1 MCRWLAYYGSP
12 MMLDAVLY
20 RPEHSLINQSL
31 HARMGVESTNG
42 DGFGVGWYSEYGD
55 GTPAVFRDIG
65 PAWSD
70 RNLLELSGHVRSSLF
85 FAHVRASTGSA
96 IQQTN
101 CHPFRH
107 GRWMWMHNGAI
118 TDFHRLRRD
127 LCMAVD
133 PALFSS
139 IEGSTDSEVMF
150 YLAVTFGLD
159 QDVPGAVARM
169 AGLVEQ
175 VGKEHGVEDPLQM
188 TVAVSD
194 GARLWAFRYSSQGK
208 SRSLFYSSKAETV
221 RNIHPELHF
230 MREVSD
236 DTRLVVSEPLGDLPG
251 VWNELPEGSYTVVP
265 SGTSSD
271 YFPFVPEFPLD
282 RPLVPPGEWD

>member
-1 MCRWLAYYGSP
+1 MCRWLAYSGSP
-12 MMLDAVLY
+12 MVLDAVLY

-31 HARMGVESTNG
+31 HARLGVESTNG
-42 DGFGVGWYSEYGD
+42 DGFGIGWYSADGRGD
-55 GTPAVFRDIG
+55 GTPAVFRDIA
-65 PAWSD
+65 PAWNN
-70 RNLLELSGHVRSSLF
+70 RNLRELAAHVRSPLF

-107 GRWMWMHNGAI
+107 GRWLWMHNGAI
-118 TDFHRLRRD
+118 QDFQRLQRD

-150 YLAVTFGLD
+150 YLAVTYGLD

-169 AGLVEQ
+169 AGLVER
-175 VGKEHGVEDPLQM
+175 VGKEHGVADPLQM

-194 GARLWAFRYSSQGK
+194 GVRLWAFRYSTQGQ
-208 SRSLFYSSKAETV
+208 SRSLYYSSAAETV
-221 RNIHPELHF
+221 RHLHPELELEF
-230 MREVSD
+230 LNEVSD
-236 DTRLVVSEPLGDLPG
+236 ATRLVVSEPLGDLHG
-251 VWNELPEGSYTVVP
+251 VWNELPEASYTVIP
-265 SGTSSD
+265 S
-271 YFPFVPEFPLD
+271 
-282 RPLVPPGEWD
+282 PPGEDYLPFIPETP

>member
-1 MCRWLAYYGSP
+1 MCRWLAYLGSP
-12 MMLDAVLY
+12 MLLDAVLY

-31 HARMGVESTNG
+31 RSREGVESTNG
-42 DGFGVGWYSEYGD
+42 DGFGIGWYSGNDD

-65 PAWSD
+65 PAWNN
-70 RNLLELSGHVRSSLF
+70 RNLRELAAHVRSSLF

-107 GRWMWMHNGAI
+107 GRWLWMHNGAV
-118 TDFHRLRRD
+118 TDFHRLQRD

-133 PALFSS
+133 PALFPS

-169 AGLVEQ
+169 AGLVEDL
-175 VGKEHGVEDPLQM
+175 GRHHGVPNPLQM

-194 GARLWAFRYSSQGK
+194 GERVWAFRYSSQGC
-208 SRSLFYSSKAETV
+208 SRSLYYSSRADTV
-221 RNIHPELHF
+221 RHLYPEVDYL
-230 MREVSD
+230 REVSD
-236 DTRLVVSEPLGDLPG
+236 ETRIVVSEPLGDLPG
-251 VWNELPEGSYTVVP
+251 IWNELPEASYSVLP
-265 SGTSSD
+265 SDRHTD
-271 YFPFVPEFPLD
+271 YFPFEPKSP
-282 RPLVPPGEWD
+282 

>member
-1 MCRWLAYYGSP
+1 MCRWLAFHGSP
-12 MMLDAVLY
+12 VLLDTLLY

-42 DGFGVGWYSEYGD
+42 DGFGIGWYSADGD
-55 GTPAVFRDIG
+55 RTPAIFRDVG
-65 PAWSD
+65 PAWNN
-70 RNLLELSGHVRSSLF
+70 RNLQELAAHVRSPLF

-107 GRWMWMHNGAI
+107 GRWLWMHNGAI
-118 TDFHRLRRD
+118 AEFERLQRD

-133 PALFSS
+133 PALFPF

-159 QDVPGAVARM
+159 QDAPGAVARM
-169 AGLVEQ
+169 AGFVERLGEQ
-175 VGKEHGVEDPLQM
+175 HGVAEPLQM

-194 GARLWAFRYSSQGK
+194 GTRLWAFRYSSQGK
-208 SRSLFYSSKAETV
+208 TRSLFYSSKAETV
-221 RNIHPELHF
+221 RRLYPELDYLST
-230 MREVSD
+230 VSD
-236 DTRLVVSEPLGDLPG
+236 STRIVVSEPLGDLPG
-251 VWNELPEGSYTVVP
+251 IWNELPEASYTVIP
-265 SGTSSD
+265 AGSGED
-271 YFPFVPEFPLD
+271 YFPFVPELP
-282 RPLVPPGEWD
+282 

>member
-1 MCRWLAYYGSP
+1 MCRWLAYSGSP
-12 MMLDAVLY
+12 VLLDTVLY

-31 HARMGVESTNG
+31 HARMGVETTNG
-42 DGFGVGWYSEYGD
+42 DGFGIGWYSEHGD

-65 PAWSD
+65 PAWNN
-70 RNLLELSGHVRSSLF
+70 RNLRELAAHVSSRLF

-96 IQQTN
+96 VQQTN

-107 GRWMWMHNGAI
+107 GRWLWMHNGAI
-118 TDFHRLRRD
+118 TDFHRLQRD

-169 AGLVEQ
+169 AGLVERL
-175 VGKEHGVEDPLQM
+175 GKEHGVDDPLQM

-194 GARLWAFRYSSQGK
+194 GQKVWAFRYSSQGRA
-208 SRSLFYSSKAETV
+208 RSLFYSSRADTV
-221 RNIHPELHF
+221 RELYPELPYL
-230 MREVSD
+230 RKVSD

-251 VWNELPEGSYTVVP
+251 VWNELPEASYVVLP
-265 SGTSSD
+265 TGEEEEE
-271 YFPFVPEFPLD
+271 YLPFIPE
-282 RPLVPPGEWD
+282 PP

>member
-1 MCRWLAYYGSP
+1 MRMCRWLAFYGSP
-12 MMLDAVLY
+12 VLLDTLLY

-31 HARMGVESTNG
+31 RARMGVESTNG
-42 DGFGVGWYSEYGD
+42 DGFGIGWYSADGD
-55 GTPAVFRDIG
+55 RTPAVFRDIG
-65 PAWSD
+65 PAWNN
-70 RNLLELSGHVRSSLF
+70 RNLRELSAHVRSPLF

-107 GRWMWMHNGAI
+107 GRWLWMHNGSIAE
-118 TDFHRLRRD
+118 FERLQRD

-133 PALFSS
+133 PALFPS

-169 AGLVEQ
+169 AGLVERLGAQ
-175 VGKEHGVEDPLQM
+175 HGVAEPLQM

-194 GARLWAFRYSSQGK
+194 GTRVWAFRYSSQGK
-208 SRSLFYSSKAETV
+208 TRSLYYSSKAETV
-221 RNIHPELHF
+221 RRLYPELDYLNNI
-230 MREVSD
+230 SD
-236 DTRLVVSEPLGDLPG
+236 TSRIVVSEPLGDLPG
-251 VWNELPEGSYTVVP
+251 IWNELPEASYAVIP
-265 SGTSSD
+265 SGSD
-271 YFPFVPEFPLD
+271 ADYLPFVPEFP
-282 RPLVPPGEWD
+282 